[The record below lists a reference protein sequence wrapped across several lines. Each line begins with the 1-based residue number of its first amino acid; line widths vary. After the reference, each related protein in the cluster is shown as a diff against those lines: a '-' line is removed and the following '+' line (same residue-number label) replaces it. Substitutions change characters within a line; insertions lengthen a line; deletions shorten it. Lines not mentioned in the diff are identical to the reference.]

1 MQEVCLKVW
10 SFVLVPSALIVYENT
25 NGSPLTAVNAT
36 AHANVNV

>member
-1 MQEVCLKVW
+1 LF
-10 SFVLVPSALIVYENT
+10 SSAFVYENT